1 MPPVE
6 AYSSLPMRRLCTA
19 LLTVCVGGLGCAGG
33 ATAPVSHPV
42 RPPDNVL
49 VAPVVPLT
57 PSAPNSMAGVSAFL
71 TQYCASCHL
80 GGKDKGGVAFDDLLA
95 SPTAT
100 VHRETWE
107 EIVAAVAAN
116 EMPPADS
123 TQPSPDHRDILVAWA
138 DTSVLRLQCDAVD
151 PGFVIAHRL
160 NRAEYRRTVRDLF
173 GVDVDVA
180 KALPPDS
187 SGEGFDNMAAAL
199 TMSPILL
206 ERYLDAADQV
216 LDAVLFD
223 AQGKYDVRLRL
234 PADQAEPG
242 NSAVLLENGRV
253 IVKGPDGLSI
263 PTNLPFAA
271 TFKFRV
277 RAQPSYDTMLSTWM
291 ANKKIKPGGGTVV
304 PHRDFKMPVLRFVV
318 DDEQQFLI
326 PVMSRRMKD
335 YTAFLRVPAGRH
347 RIRALVDG
355 AERESSKAIEN
366 GPRAQ
371 VLFASVGLTGPGE
384 VPKEPSEAHRALI
397 PDEPSEG
404 DRSSV
409 AEKAFALFGGRA
421 FRRPVDVATLAS
433 LVQVAESTWNDGGS
447 FVEGIRE
454 GLRAIL
460 VSPRFLFRTDRVLA
474 ATEAPS
480 AIDSYSLASRLSYFL
495 WSTFPD
501 EQLSRKARSGHL
513 RSDLGV
519 EVGRM
524 LADDRARAL
533 VENFGGQWLQF
544 RKMDDVA
551 PEPHLFKTFSPD
563 MRAAFRKE
571 TAMLFESIMRE
582 DRSILE
588 FLTADY
594 TFVNELL
601 ANHYGMTGIKGPE
614 FRRVSLEGLPRRG
627 VLTHASTLTIT
638 SRSTRTSPVMRG
650 KWVLE
655 TLLNTPPP
663 PAPPDVPALPGDDDN
678 ANRFS
683 AVGTL
688 RQRLSVHR
696 ENPLCASCH
705 ARMDPVGFGLE
716 NFDAIGGYRELDN
729 KMPVDASGVLVTGE
743 TFNGPIELARILS
756 EQKRDLFV
764 RAFTSKLLTYA
775 LGRELSSADRCAV
788 EAIIARATKNN
799 FRFSAF
805 VDGVV
810 ESVPFIYTNKEGS
823 KSRLLVS
830 DQAK

>member
-1 MPPVE
+1 MPNVE
-6 AYSSLPMRRLCTA
+6 VLSDRSNRRHLTN
-19 LLTVCVGGLGCAGG
+19 LLMVFVGAFGCAGG
-33 ATAPVSHPV
+33 ATAPVSHPA
-42 RPPDNVL
+42 PLPATVL
-49 VAPVVPLT
+49 VAPIIVPT
-57 PSAPNSMAGVSAFL
+57 SMIPNTLDGVSAFL

-95 SPTAT
+95 APTAA

-116 EMPPADS
+116 EMPPEAS
-123 TQPSPDHRDILVAWA
+123 AQPRPDDRDILVAWA
-138 DTSVLRLQCDAVD
+138 DTSVLRLQCDTVD

-160 NRAEYRRTVRDLF
+160 NRAEYRNTVRDLF
-173 GVDVDVA
+173 GVDTDVS

-199 TMSPILL
+199 TLSPILL
-206 ERYLDAADQV
+206 ERYLDAADRV

-223 AQGKYDVRLRL
+223 PQSKYDVQLRL

-242 NSAVLLENGRV
+242 YSAVLLGKGRV
-253 IVKGPDGLSI
+253 IVKAPDGLSVS
-263 PTNLPFAA
+263 TNLPFAA

-277 RAQPSYDTMLSTWM
+277 KAQPSYDTMMSTWM
-291 ANKKIKPGGGTVV
+291 ANQKVKPDAGKVV
-304 PHRDFKMPVLRFVV
+304 PYRDFKMPVLRFLV
-318 DDEQQFLI
+318 DDEQQSL
-326 PVMSRRMKD
+326 VSGMSRRMQD

-347 RIRALVDG
+347 RIRAVVDG
-355 AERESSKAIEN
+355 ADRESSKAIEK

-371 VLFASVGLTGPGE
+371 ILFASVELTGPDKI
-384 VPKEPSEAHRALI
+384 PKEPGDAHRALI
-397 PDEPSEG
+397 PDEPG
-404 DRSSV
+404 VGNRSLV
-409 AEKAFALFGGRA
+409 ATTILTRFGERA
-421 FRRPVDVATLAS
+421 FRRPVDAATLDS
-433 LVQVAESTWNDGGS
+433 LVQVAESTWKDGGS
-447 FVEGIRE
+447 FVEGVRE

-460 VSPRFLFRTDRVLA
+460 VSPRFLFRTDSVVA
-474 ATEAPS
+474 ATGGPS

-501 EQLSRKARSGHL
+501 EQLRRKAASGQL
-513 RSDLGV
+513 RTDLGG
-519 EVGRM
+519 EVKRM

-563 MRAAFRKE
+563 MRAAFRTE

-582 DRSILE
+582 DRSVLE

-601 ANHYGMTGIKGPE
+601 ASHYGMLGIQGPE

-683 AVGTL
+683 AIGTL

-705 ARMDPVGFGLE
+705 ARMDPLGFGLE

-729 KMPVDASGVLVTGE
+729 KVPVDASGVLVTGE

-756 EQKRDLFV
+756 ERKRDLFV

-775 LGRELSSADRCAV
+775 LGRELSSGDRCAV
-788 EAIIARATKNN
+788 EAIKARAARNN

-805 VDGVV
+805 VEGIV
-810 ESVPFIYTNKEGS
+810 ESIPFIYMNKTGT
-823 KSRLLVS
+823 KSLLLVS
-830 DQAK
+830 DQEK

>member
-1 MPPVE
+1 
-6 AYSSLPMRRLCTA
+6 
-19 LLTVCVGGLGCAGG
+19 
-33 ATAPVSHPV
+33 
-42 RPPDNVL
+42 
-49 VAPVVPLT
+49 
-57 PSAPNSMAGVSAFL
+57 
-71 TQYCASCHL
+71 
-80 GGKDKGGVAFDDLLA
+80 
-95 SPTAT
+95 
-100 VHRETWE
+100 
-107 EIVAAVAAN
+107 
-116 EMPPADS
+116 
-123 TQPSPDHRDILVAWA
+123 
-138 DTSVLRLQCDAVD
+138 
-151 PGFVIAHRL
+151 
-160 NRAEYRRTVRDLF
+160 
-173 GVDVDVA
+173 
-180 KALPPDS
+180 
-187 SGEGFDNMAAAL
+187 
-199 TMSPILL
+199 
-206 ERYLDAADQV
+206 
-216 LDAVLFD
+216 
-223 AQGKYDVRLRL
+223 
-234 PADQAEPG
+234 
-242 NSAVLLENGRV
+242 
-253 IVKGPDGLSI
+253 
-263 PTNLPFAA
+263 
-271 TFKFRV
+271 
-277 RAQPSYDTMLSTWM
+277 
-291 ANKKIKPGGGTVV
+291 
-304 PHRDFKMPVLRFVV
+304 
-318 DDEQQFLI
+318 
-326 PVMSRRMKD
+326 
-335 YTAFLRVPAGRH
+335 
-347 RIRALVDG
+347 
-355 AERESSKAIEN
+355 
-366 GPRAQ
+366 
-371 VLFASVGLTGPGE
+371 
-384 VPKEPSEAHRALI
+384 
-397 PDEPSEG
+397 
-404 DRSSV
+404 
-409 AEKAFALFGGRA
+409 
-421 FRRPVDVATLAS
+421 
-433 LVQVAESTWNDGGS
+433 
-447 FVEGIRE
+447 
-454 GLRAIL
+454 
-460 VSPRFLFRTDRVLA
+460 
-474 ATEAPS
+474 
-480 AIDSYSLASRLSYFL
+480 
-495 WSTFPD
+495 
-501 EQLSRKARSGHL
+501 
-513 RSDLGV
+513 
-519 EVGRM
+519 
-524 LADDRARAL
+524 
-533 VENFGGQWLQF
+533 
-544 RKMDDVA
+544 KMDDVA